1 MFCCVWIQQVVR
13 FHMLHLYVVLDV
25 LGDQVG
31 PEASSEVLC
40 GAGHVVQVPAGSL
53 LRPLV
58 HLPAHLRPGGERQG
72 ARTAHGVRRPQTH
85 GEPQGGAA
93 GRGETPTGSKA
104 VLGLEWLRVTLYE
117 SAASFWFSNEYW
129 LIWPVS
135 FITCSSQYPISK
147 VSNETSDRFFCRTD
161 RQNPKQEILTFKKN
175 LKPSI
180 KILFFWLTNWYN

>member
-1 MFCCVWIQQVVR
+1 
-13 FHMLHLYVVLDV
+13 MLHLYVVLHV

-72 ARTAHGVRRPQTH
+72 ARAAHGVRRPQTH

-104 VLGLEWLRVTLYE
+104 VAGLE
-117 SAASFWFSNEYW
+117 F
-129 LIWPVS
+129 
-135 FITCSSQYPISK
+135 CSGFL
-147 VSNETSDRFFCRTD
+147 V
-161 RQNPKQEILTFKKN
+161 
-175 LKPSI
+175 
-180 KILFFWLTNWYN
+180 